1 MDYIPYNSLNT
12 LHKSKFGAV
21 KQGENLIF
29 KVVLPRSLGCRGV
42 DLVIKKDSGEYDYIP
57 MKWLSMEGADE
68 EWWALGY
75 TTKEAD
81 LYFYHFQYHTSWGAS
96 DIKHCGDRLGLLSK
110 GTLDWQLSV
119 YQSDFTTPEW
129 LKGGIFYQI
138 FPDRFYFSGEKKK
151 DIPSGRLLR
160 TDIDGDPLW
169 RPTPEGKVLNNDYF
183 QGDLKGIEEKLDYI
197 ASLGVSCIYLNP
209 IFEAQS
215 NHRYDTADYSKI
227 DPLLGSEKDL
237 KNLCS
242 QAEKRGISII
252 LDGVFS
258 HTGDDSIY
266 FNKYGRYDSV
276 GAYQSKQSPYYK
288 WYKFID
294 HPNEYH
300 SWWGIS
306 ILPEVIEESP
316 EFIKFI
322 TGKDGIARKWL
333 RAGVRGWRLDVADE
347 LPDIFLDEFRKAV
360 KEENKDAL
368 VLGEVWEDAS
378 NKFAYGQRR
387 HYFRGDE
394 LDSVMNYPFAEAI
407 ISYVRSGRVEGFT
420 SKIMNILENYP
431 KCVVDVL
438 MNHIG
443 THDTMRAITALAGE
457 SCDYRDRQWQSTH
470 ELSESQYQKGVKLLK
485 IAAAIQYMLPGVPSL
500 YYGDEAG
507 MQGYKDPFNRRYYPW
522 GKENMELLEFYR
534 HLGSIR
540 RKLTCLKDGGY
551 YTVSEMLSCLAF
563 VRYNDEEKIMLIS
576 NRNEHEIDYYLPPE
590 WHCSKSL
597 LGGEVQGDRIKIDSL
612 SAAILYKQ
620 IKGDKNERLDRS

>member
-29 KVVLPRSLGCRGV
+29 KVVLPRSLSCTGV

-75 TTKEAD
+75 TAKEAD

-160 TDIDGDPLW
+160 TDIDADPLW

-288 WYKFID
+288 WYKFIN

-316 EFIKFI
+316 EFIGFI

-378 NKFAYGQRR
+378 NKFSYGQRR

-470 ELSESQYQKGVKLLK
+470 ELSESQYQKGIKLLK

-522 GKENMELLEFYR
+522 GKENTQLLEFYR

>member
-75 TTKEAD
+75 TAKEAD

-288 WYKFID
+288 WYKFIN

>member
-57 MKWLSMEGADE
+57 MKWLSMEGTDE

-75 TTKEAD
+75 TAKEAD

-151 DIPSGRLLR
+151 DIPSGRRLR

-197 ASLGVSCIYLNP
+197 ASLGVSCVYLNP

-242 QAEKRGISII
+242 QAKKRGISII

-288 WYKFID
+288 WYKFIN

-316 EFIKFI
+316 EFIRFI

-407 ISYVRSGRVEGFT
+407 ISYVRSGKVEGFT

-563 VRYNDEEKIMLIS
+563 VRFNDEEKIMLIS

-612 SAAILYKQ
+612 SAVILYKR